1 VKVIFDRVS
10 IANAL
15 HCTFARHRHP
25 DQETLKTI
33 AWILRRYKMHNIS
46 QAPIV
51 IPIGVWRALHATF
64 PGDFIDSEFASVRRL
79 AAQFDAENAAAHANE
94 GIMKMLGSAGRF
106 DQ

>member
-1 VKVIFDRVS
+1 MSDRVS
-10 IANAL
+10 IADAL

-51 IPIGVWRALHATF
+51 IPIGVWRSLHATF
-64 PGDFIDSEFASVRRL
+64 PGDFVDSEFASVRRL
-79 AAQFDAENAAAHANE
+79 VAQIEAENAAVHANE
-94 GIMKMLGSAGRF
+94 AILKMLESTGGLNG
-106 DQ
+106 